1 MPISRKSAIH
11 MPPHDHRSLSEA
23 IRAFDARLRA
33 LSGSGI
39 DLSGPGLLE
48 RLRASR
54 DERRRQFAELEN
66 TQRKTDRL
74 LPEMLDL
81 YLNGSDA
88 DRDRLRDLLL
98 ECRSFR
104 WGFGWGLIDRIASEN
119 DARDALAVFSM
130 KDGGSDSRDQIVAL
144 DHLCAVMRRVGL
156 PVASLLAEAAA
167 WSSNTPRF
175 PKARSTRSLLLHY
188 AQRFQV

>member
-1 MPISRKSAIH
+1 MA
-11 MPPHDHRSLSEA
+11 PHEHQSLPEA
-23 IRAFDARLRA
+23 IRAFDAKLLV
-33 LSGSGI
+33 LSNSGI
-39 DLSGPGLLE
+39 DLSAPGLLE
-48 RLRASR
+48 RLRAGR
-54 DERRRQFAELEN
+54 DERLRRFAELEDM
-66 TQRKTDRL
+66 QREADRL
-74 LPEMLDL
+74 LPKMLDL
-81 YLNGSDA
+81 YINGSDA
-88 DRDRLRDLLL
+88 DRNGLRELLL